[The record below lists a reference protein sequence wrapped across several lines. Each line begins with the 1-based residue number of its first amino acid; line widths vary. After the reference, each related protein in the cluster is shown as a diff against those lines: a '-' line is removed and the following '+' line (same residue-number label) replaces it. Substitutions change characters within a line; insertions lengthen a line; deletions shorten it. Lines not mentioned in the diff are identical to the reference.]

1 MLPQSG
7 LSLEQAPP
15 LGVVLGLFFV
25 GSLFGVVAG
34 VMVAF
39 YGVEVFDPN
48 SVGAVSITHLF
59 TIGVMLFFM
68 FGALFQMLPVI
79 AGVRLSS
86 PSIKSNILLYPLAFG
101 VVFFL
106 FGVNINIPYLY
117 IIASV
122 LLGVSLVFIISIILK
137 ELLKLTNHTP
147 SSKGMTVALISLLL
161 VVTMGVYMLLAI
173 SGVISPIYYQEIKVA
188 HYSYGLFGWI
198 TLLIISIS
206 FQVIEMFYVTPPYP
220 TIMSRYLPLILF
232 VTILFSLLSP
242 LYLVIVGILL
252 IIYASTTLLR
262 LTQKKRPLNDA
273 TIWFWRLGLS
283 FLIISI
289 PSIYIYPP
297 IAYISYGAFV
307 ISILFA
313 MFYKIVPFL
322 TWFHLSSQGYFT
334 APMMHEIISPK
345 MALKHLYLH
354 IITIILYL
362 SSLLYSDIIILA
374 GVSTSL
380 SFMTISYHII
390 YAKNIYKKTQQ
401 NEQKMEY

>member
-1 MLPQSG
+1 MLSQSG

-15 LGVVLGLFFV
+15 LSVVLRFFLI

-34 VMVAF
+34 VIVIL
-39 YGVEVFDPN
+39 YGVEIFNPY
-48 SVGAVSITHLF
+48 SVGAVTLTHLF

-79 AGVRLSS
+79 AGVTLSS
-86 PSIKSNILLYPLAFG
+86 PSIKSNTLLYPLAFG
-101 VVFFL
+101 LISFL
-106 FGVNINIPYLY
+106 LAFNLNLSYLY
-117 IIASV
+117 IISSI
-122 LLGVSLVFIISIILK
+122 LLGFALGFIIFTMLK
-137 ELLKLTNHTP
+137 ELLNLTHHTP
-147 SSKGMTVALISLLL
+147 SSKGMTIALISLLL
-161 VVTMGVYMLLAI
+161 VLFMGVYMLLSI
-173 SGVISPIYYQEIKVA
+173 SGTITPIYYEQIKIA

-220 TIMSRYLPLILF
+220 TIMSKYLPIALFITLI
-232 VTILFSLLSP
+232 FSFFSP
-242 LYLVIVGILL
+242 LYIIIVDVLL
-252 IIYASTTLLR
+252 IVYAITTLIR

-283 FLIISI
+283 SLIISLL
-289 PSIYIYPP
+289 SIYIYLPV
-297 IAYISYGAFV
+297 AYIFYISFV

-345 MALKHLYLH
+345 SAMRHLYLH
-354 IITIILYL
+354 ILTIVLYL
-362 SSLLYSDIIILA
+362 FSLLYSDIIFLA
-374 GVSTSL
+374 GVSTSI
-380 SFMTISYHII
+380 SFIIIGYHII
-390 YAKNIYKKTQQ
+390 YASSIYNKTQK